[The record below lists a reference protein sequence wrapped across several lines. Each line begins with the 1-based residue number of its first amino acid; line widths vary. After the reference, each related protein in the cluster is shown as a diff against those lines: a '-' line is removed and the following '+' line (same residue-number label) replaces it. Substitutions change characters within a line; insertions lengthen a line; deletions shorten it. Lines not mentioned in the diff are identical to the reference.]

1 MKTFTLSERNSL
13 IVEMLMQEDPDRRKV
28 FQLFQQLL
36 QEKALLLE
44 AIVNADLEDRLN
56 LWPQLDDVK
65 KDIEHTENYINLLT
79 TNQQEN

>member
-1 MKTFTLSERNSL
+1 MEKLTLSERNSL

-44 AIVNADLEDRLN
+44 AIVSGTNEDRQA
-56 LWPQLDDVK
+56 LWPQLDSVN
-65 KDIEHTENYINLLT
+65 KDIYQTEFYINLLT
-79 TNQQEN
+79 QQEN

>member
-1 MKTFTLSERNSL
+1 MEKLTLSERNSL

-44 AIVNADLEDRLN
+44 AIVSGTNEDRQS
-56 LWPQLDDVK
+56 LWPQLDEVN
-65 KDIEHTENYINLLT
+65 KDIYQTEFYINLLT
-79 TNQQEN
+79 QQEN

>member
-1 MKTFTLSERNSL
+1 MEKLTLDERNSL

-44 AIVNADLEDRLN
+44 AIVSGTNEDRQA
-56 LWPQLDDVK
+56 LWPQLDSVN
-65 KDIEHTENYINLLT
+65 KDIYQTEFYINLLT
-79 TNQQEN
+79 QQEN